1 MRRAEQ
7 AQKEAEEAE
16 RQRVER
22 EHIENTTGG
31 VDYSE
36 HFRAV
41 ALSRPE
47 WKDGDR
53 ITLPV
58 SALETLQ
65 ALFFSFSFFSLFLFF
80 WEKKN
85 GRTVIGSHCL
95 CPLSKLCRHG
105 ACWGLVLRV

>member
-1 MRRAEQ
+1 
-7 AQKEAEEAE
+7 
-16 RQRVER
+16 
-22 EHIENTTGG
+22 

-80 WEKKN
+80 LGKKEWKD
-85 GRTVIGSHCL
+85 GDRITLPVSALETLQAWGMLGFRVKGLGCL

-105 ACWGLVLRV
+105 ACWSLGLRG